1 MTNTVQVQAFLDKQT
16 ETWSYVVFDRIG
28 GAAAIIDPV
37 LDLDYASGRTSHVGA
52 DEIIAFVKEKQ
63 LTLAWIFETH
73 AHADHLSAAPYI
85 KQQLGGKIATGKNIT
100 TVQTTFKGV
109 FNLDDLAVDGSQ
121 FDHLLADGETFAIG
135 ELQGKVI
142 ATPGHTPACM
152 SWIIG
157 DAVFVGDT
165 LFMPDVG
172 TARCDFP
179 GGDAKTLYQSVQ
191 KILAM
196 PDDTRLFMCHDYPPE
211 NRRDYQYVSTVAEHK
226 QHNIHVRDGISEAEF
241 IAMREA
247 RDATLAMPRLII
259 PSIQVNV
266 RAGQMPEPE
275 SNGTVYLKL
284 PLNKL
289 K

>member
-37 LDLDYASGRTSHVGA
+37 LDLDYASGRTSHAGA

-63 LTLAWIFETH
+63 LTLQWIFETH